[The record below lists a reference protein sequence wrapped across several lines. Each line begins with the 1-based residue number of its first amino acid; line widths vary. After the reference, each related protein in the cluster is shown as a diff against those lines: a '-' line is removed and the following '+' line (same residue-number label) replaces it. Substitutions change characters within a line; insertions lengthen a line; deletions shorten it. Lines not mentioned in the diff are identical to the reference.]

1 MSKMAQQSECSEQSE
16 NTNIDLIQQI
26 YDSNFVCEY
35 ENEVTDTKYREEFLR
50 AFRMKDFIEDEL
62 IDKQKILLDNIK
74 HERKFLRLVENAA
87 KHASVTLMDPQRASD
102 CDFGIM
108 MLFSFDF
115 FATFHRCLS
124 SYINNNTQITSDFIE
139 SYNALLKL
147 LEN

>member
-1 MSKMAQQSECSEQSE
+1 MSKMAQQSE
-16 NTNIDLIQQI
+16 NTNIDLIREI
-26 YDSNFVCEY
+26 YDSEFVCQY
-35 ENEVTDTKYREEFLR
+35 VNEATDTKYREEFLR

-62 IDKQKILLDNIK
+62 IDKQKVLLDNIK

-87 KHASVTLMDPQRASD
+87 KQASITLMDPQRADD

-115 FATFHRCLS
+115 FATFHKCLS
-124 SYINNNTQITSDFIE
+124 SYITNNSRITPDFVE